1 MGNVIEGEERGGEED
16 KGIDGGQGV
25 DRKPM
30 DILAKWFLNE
40 HRRDQFFTLVN
51 DGEVTWFKQEVTM
64 S

>member
-1 MGNVIEGEERGGEED
+1 MRQREKKEKERKIRQGV
-16 KGIDGGQGV
+16 DGGQEA
-25 DRKPM
+25 DREPM

-51 DGEVTWFKQEVTM
+51 DGGVTWFKQEVTM

>member
-1 MGNVIEGEERGGEED
+1 MRQREKKEEERKIRQGV
-16 KGIDGGQGV
+16 DGGQGV

>member
-1 MGNVIEGEERGGEED
+1 MRQREKKEEERKIRQGV
-16 KGIDGGQGV
+16 DGGQGV

-51 DGEVTWFKQEVTM
+51 DGEVTWFKQEVTR

>member
-1 MGNVIEGEERGGEED
+1 MRQKKKKEEERKIRQGV
-16 KGIDGGQGV
+16 DGGQGV

-51 DGEVTWFKQEVTM
+51 DGEVTWFKQEVTR